1 MNWFSRCQDTKA
13 LKRYQRRVLITV
25 AAYMVVL
32 FGSITVVHHLHV
44 QGVLLYLLAM
54 LPAVPV
60 ILILGWL
67 GLYLQEE
74 TDEYL
79 RLITMRALLVG
90 TAALMG
96 VIVVSDFLQAIA
108 ERPALPPFTY
118 FLVFFSA
125 FGIAQ
130 GVQKRMNRGGG
141 DE

>member
-13 LKRYQRRVLITV
+13 LKRYQRRVLSTV
-25 AAYMVVL
+25 AAYLVVL
-32 FGSITVVHHLHV
+32 FGSITVVRHLHV